1 MALLLDFAVVII
13 LILTAAA
20 GWNKGFLRY
29 IVSSVGTVAAIIIAF
44 LLADILAPTVYEK
57 WIQPD
62 VRDFIEQK
70 IDDFDISNVV
80 AKEIKDCGY
89 DVELSDKE
97 LDKALRSE
105 GDISQKLAELAEKKG
120 ESAEIAEKLRADME
134 KFFETRFPD
143 KFNKIFTGI
152 DTQKLGDG
160 VDYTKN
166 QAYDVVRALAD
177 NDIDKG
183 SSFIEYNLVRP
194 FVTVG
199 VKILLTILLF
209 VVVSIVV
216 RILFSIA
223 GILNYVPVA
232 NSFNRLLGMLA
243 GIIKGGLYLIVI
255 SFGLAL
261 LIESA
266 GDSFNNFNTKVIDE
280 TFLFRHLFYLFYD
293 I

>member
-62 VRDFIEQK
+62 VRDFIEEK

-97 LDKALRSE
+97 LDKALSSE

-120 ESAEIAEKLRADME
+120 ESAVIAEKLRADME
-134 KFFETRFPD
+134 EFFETRFPD

-160 VDYTKN
+160 VDYTKK

-177 NDIDKG
+177 NDVDKG

-223 GILNYVPVA
+223 GVLNHVPVA

-255 SFGLAL
+255 AFGLAL

-266 GDSFNNFNTKVIDE
+266 GDSFNSFNLKIIDE